1 MAFTSETVL
10 KFGTTPVSFVVITLL
25 DYALENEKAGAFNYR
40 RREREYLCKDYSQI
54 ESLAFLSLSILGK

>member
-10 KFGTTPVSFVVITLL
+10 KFGTTAVSFVVITLL

-40 RREREYLCKDYSQI
+40 RKERI
-54 ESLAFLSLSILGK
+54 SLQGLFSNTKY